1 MLAAAGLLD
10 DKRCRL
16 AGHKYDDARAGNG
29 GQGQHP
35 AHTSLDWCALLGRG
49 LLLIFV
55 PRQILSLLDL
65 ACWVRR
71 RFASTDDAAIQLG
84 GATTGSPM
92 CRGLALL
99 WLCIMW
105 G

>member
-10 DKRCRL
+10 DKGCRL
-16 AGHKYDDARAGNG
+16 AGHEYDDARAGNG

-35 AHTSLDWCALLGRG
+35 AHTSLDWCARCWEGG

-71 RFASTDDAAIQLG
+71 RFASTDEAAIQLG
-84 GATTGSPM
+84 GATTG
-92 CRGLALL
+92 
-99 WLCIMW
+99 
-105 G
+105 